1 MSRVT
6 CVSDNLN
13 VNRNECY
20 EYSRTTKQ
28 WRLSDIRLEQETG
41 FPAGTSDRGQF
52 IIGGGRHWNYSDPT
66 NPWIYH
72 SSLYSVT
79 PSGLK
84 TLGELPEPV
93 ADHCML
99 VTKSGARR
107 RLWVIGGSSA
117 PQRYKVEVFAKD
129 VDVQNSS
136 WTRMPDLIDKRMW
149 QGCVET
155 KLGYQTGI
163 LVVGGYYNG
172 VSSMFLPL
180 EDDRGRSLETFG
192 LNRNM
197 PRWEFVG
204 GLTKVGLYF

>member
-1 MSRVT
+1 MG
-6 CVSDNLN
+6 D
-13 VNRNECY
+13 
-20 EYSRTTKQ
+20 
-28 WRLSDIRLEQETG
+28 
-41 FPAGTSDRGQF
+41 
-52 IIGGGRHWNYSDPT
+52 
-66 NPWIYH
+66 
-72 SSLYSVT
+72 
-79 PSGLK
+79 
-84 TLGELPEPV
+84 LPEPV

-99 VTKSGARR
+99 VTKSGVRR

-129 VDVQNSS
+129 LDVHQSS
-136 WTRMPDLIDKRMW
+136 WIRMPELLDKRMW

-155 KLGYQTGI
+155 TLGYQTGI

-180 EDDRGRSLETFG
+180 EDHRGRSLETFG

-204 GLTKVGLYF
+204 GFTKVGRCRRCYYSCHFQLQCLIRYWYQVFLDTHVRKIFYNIDPINIP